1 MAKESTGRSGCKTG
15 APTCN
20 PYMLGC
26 PILLSIKLAFTIDA
40 SLIST
45 LVNVL
50 YIGSF
55 IVFFLYGQRFQ
66 LAFMQRGIKGQVSKL
81 NEMQVAARARLI
93 DSLKKYR
100 SADNPASSLDNS
112 VERIL
117 GSFVIS
123 PVSMD
128 PSGIVPKMEHI
139 LDSADDSLKAEVHRM
154 APLASQ
160 SEIQTLSNV
169 AEIAIGLNNMYKVV
183 RHFYILGTKPGGT
196 YSLVQLQML
205 MPQLMEAAEAYSSA
219 MGAFVK
225 GQTLGDGF
233 GPLVAAE
240 LANSSSN
247 SPLIWNEVV
256 KDTEVA
262 KLNFQNHTAYI
273 VKAKGPGGNVGKPG
287 IAIQKLLQEDPTIK
301 YVLTVDAAL
310 KLEGEDTGSVAEGVG
325 AAIGGPGMDRFR
337 IEETASNNEV
347 QMLAFVAKMSEK
359 EAITEIPKAV
369 KDRVPSMVER
379 IRGLITGLPEG
390 TSVIVAGIG
399 NTMGVA

>member
-1 MAKESTGRSGCKTG
+1 MAF
-15 APTCN
+15 A
-20 PYMLGC
+20 
-26 PILLSIKLAFTIDA
+26 IDA

-55 IVFFLYGQRFQ
+55 IGFFLYGQRLQ

-81 NEMQVAARARLI
+81 DQMQFAARTRLL
-93 DSLKKYR
+93 DSMKKFR
-100 SADNPASSLDNS
+100 SAENPSIPLDNS
-112 VERIL
+112 VDRLL

-123 PVSMD
+123 PANMD

-139 LDSADDSLKAEVHRM
+139 LDSADENLKSEVRRM
-154 APLASQ
+154 APQASE
-160 SEIQTLSNV
+160 SDVQTLSNV

-183 RHFYILGTKPGGT
+183 RHFYILGKKPGGT

-219 MGAFVK
+219 MNAFVN

-233 GPLVAAE
+233 GPLVASQ
-240 LANSSSN
+240 LASSVGSMGV
-247 SPLIWNEVV
+247 WTETV

-262 KLNFQNHTAYI
+262 KLDYENHTTYV

-287 IAIQKLLQEDPTIK
+287 VAIQKLLKEDPTIK

-310 KLEGEDTGSVAEGVG
+310 KLEGEETGAVAEGVG
-325 AAIGGPGMDRFR
+325 AAIGGPGVERFR
-337 IEETASNNEV
+337 IEESASSNQIE
-347 QMLAFVAKMSEK
+347 MLALVAKMSEK

-369 KDRVPSMVER
+369 KDRVPSTVER
-379 IRGLITGLPEG
+379 IRSIISGLPEG
-390 TSVIVAGIG
+390 ASIIVAGIG
-399 NTMGVA
+399 NTMGIA

>member
-1 MAKESTGRSGCKTG
+1 
-15 APTCN
+15 
-20 PYMLGC
+20 MLGC
-26 PILLSIKLAFTIDA
+26 PIVLSIKLAFTIDA
-40 SLIST
+40 SFIST

-81 NEMQVAARARLI
+81 NEMQVAARIRLI
-93 DSLKKYR
+93 DSLKKFK
-100 SADNPASSLDNS
+100 SADNLPSSLDSS
-112 VERIL
+112 VERLL

-139 LDSADDSLKAEVHRM
+139 LDSADDNLKAEVHRM
-154 APLASQ
+154 APLASE
-160 SEIQTLSNV
+160 SDVQTLSNV

-240 LANSSSN
+240 LANSSS

-337 IEETASNNEV
+337 IEETASTNEV

-379 IRGLITGLPEG
+379 IRSLIAGLPEG

>member
-1 MAKESTGRSGCKTG
+1 
-15 APTCN
+15 
-20 PYMLGC
+20 MLGC
-26 PILLSIKLAFTIDA
+26 PISSSIKMAFTIDA

-81 NEMQVAARARLI
+81 NQMQVASRARFV
-93 DSLKKYR
+93 DSLKKFR
-100 SADNPASSLDNS
+100 SPENPASSLDNS
-112 VERIL
+112 VERL
-117 GSFVIS
+117 MGSFVIS
-123 PVSMD
+123 PVNMD

-139 LDSADDSLKAEVHRM
+139 IDSADENLKAEVKRM
-154 APLASQ
+154 APLAS
-160 SEIQTLSNV
+160 EADVQTLSNV

-205 MPQLMEAAEAYSSA
+205 MPQMMEAAEAYSSA
-219 MGAFVK
+219 MGAFVN
-225 GQTLGDGF
+225 GRTLGDGF

-240 LANSSSN
+240 LASSST
-247 SPLIWNEVV
+247 SPVVWSEVA

-262 KLNFQNHTAYI
+262 KLNFQNHPTYI

-287 IAIQKLLQEDPTIK
+287 VAIQKLLQEDPSIK

-310 KLEGEDTGSVAEGVG
+310 KLEGEDTGSLAEGVG

-337 IEETASNNEV
+337 IEESAATNEV

-359 EAITEIPKAV
+359 EAITEIPQAV
-369 KDRVPSMVER
+369 KVKVSSMVER
-379 IRGLITGLPEG
+379 IRSLISGLPEG
-390 TSVIVAGIG
+390 ASVIVAGIG

>member
-1 MAKESTGRSGCKTG
+1 MTFDT
-15 APTCN
+15 
-20 PYMLGC
+20 
-26 PILLSIKLAFTIDA
+26 

-45 LVNVL
+45 LVDVF

-55 IVFFLYGQRFQ
+55 VVFFLYGQRFQ
-66 LAFMQRGIKGQVSKL
+66 LAFMQRGIKGQISKL
-81 NEMQVAARARLI
+81 NQMQIAARNRLV
-93 DSLKKYR
+93 DSLKKF
-100 SADNPASSLDNS
+100 SGSQNPSVLDTS
-112 VERIL
+112 VERL
-117 GSFVIS
+117 LNSFVIS
-123 PVSMD
+123 PVNMD
-128 PSGIVPKMEHI
+128 PTGIVPKMEHI
-139 LDSADDSLKAEVHRM
+139 MDSADENLKAEVRRL
-154 APLASQ
+154 APLATESDV
-160 SEIQTLSNV
+160 QTLSNV

-196 YSLVQLQML
+196 YSIVQLQML

-219 MGAFVK
+219 MGAFTA
-225 GQTLGDGF
+225 GRTLGDGF

-240 LANSSSN
+240 LANSAST
-247 SPLIWNEVV
+247 PVVWNDIV

-262 KLNFQNHTAYI
+262 KLDLQNHTTYI

-287 IAIQKLLQEDPTIK
+287 VAIQKLLQEDPTIK

-310 KLEGEDTGSVAEGVG
+310 KLEGEETGSLAEGIG

-337 IEETASNNEV
+337 IEETASSNQV
-347 QMLAFVAKMSEK
+347 QMLAIVAKMSDK

-369 KDRVPSMVER
+369 KDRVPSTAER
-379 IRGLITGLPEG
+379 IHSLISELPEG

>member
-1 MAKESTGRSGCKTG
+1 M
-15 APTCN
+15 
-20 PYMLGC
+20 
-26 PILLSIKLAFTIDA
+26 AFTIDA

-81 NEMQVAARARLI
+81 DRMQVAARSRLV
-93 DSLKKYR
+93 DSLKKFR
-100 SADNPASSLDNS
+100 SAENPANSLYNS
-112 VERIL
+112 VERLL
-117 GSFVIS
+117 GSFVIA
-123 PVSMD
+123 PVNMD

-139 LDSADDSLKAEVHRM
+139 IDSADENLKAEVRRM
-154 APLASQ
+154 APLAL
-160 SEIQTLSNV
+160 EADVQTLSNV

-183 RHFYILGTKPGGT
+183 RHFYILGSKPGGT

-219 MGAFVK
+219 MGAFVN
-225 GQTLGDGF
+225 GRILGDGF

-240 LANSSSN
+240 LASTVSA
-247 SPLIWNEVV
+247 PVVWNEVV

-262 KLNFQNHTAYI
+262 KLEFQNHTTYI

-301 YVLTVDAAL
+301 HVLTVNAAL
-310 KLEGEDTGSVAEGVG
+310 KLEGEDTGSLAEGVG
-325 AAIGGPGMDRFR
+325 AAIGGTGMDRFR
-337 IEETASNNEV
+337 IEESAATNEV
-347 QMLAFVAKMSEK
+347 QMLAFV
-359 EAITEIPKAV
+359 
-369 KDRVPSMVER
+369 
-379 IRGLITGLPEG
+379 
-390 TSVIVAGIG
+390 
-399 NTMGVA
+399 